1 MSRQLTV
8 YLAFVR
14 PTRSP
19 KKVRLFL
26 HIHVMINLYVD
37 NIPFKDQ
44 YHMTIF
50 PYLNFLAGCLEV
62 EIIIKLLGNGVPFKL
77 LIL

>member
-1 MSRQLTV
+1 
-8 YLAFVR
+8 
-14 PTRSP
+14 
-19 KKVRLFL
+19 
-26 HIHVMINLYVD
+26 MINLYVD